1 MNKSV
6 RFRSLAIVIA
16 LLLPLVVMELQNP
29 VTQPTVWFVYAD
41 DQDPNANLAA
51 ITVTHELT
59 ATGCNI
65 KETVLSKMNSI
76 PLYIDTIVII
86 GHGQIEGLETSY
98 GILPWS
104 DLYDMTKSRK
114 PQHTVVLA
122 CHSPSIVRANIFGFG
137 GVIDAEAGAIIAA
150 WYISQALGLNSQ
162 TGISYERVLTTQVA
176 LKHPL
181 SRVVYFVHGY
191 FGDSSDFLD
200 MAYSIETALGNN
212 ITDWYTY
219 SYFDAYGATT
229 VEEKNQVHGLTISHY
244 ATDFANYLANTHEW
258 GTQINIVAHSMGGLI
273 VREML
278 HLHRDGLSAM
288 GIDFGSIITLGTPN
302 LGTMM
307 ADTTNLLALLTATIP
322 WILHGE
328 YWASPV
334 FYSMHPISTFMT
346 SLNQDPMSYS
356 QYMRWYTVAGIS
368 QLWSNLFWWVHGEPS
383 DPLVGVSSAKLYFA
397 RSSPTFDQLDHDQL
411 IKNSTIFDDVAIW
424 LEDCDDSDG
433 DGLSDDVEKYVYNT
447 NHNDWDSDDDTLSD
461 ADEIEYGTDP
471 WDSDSDLDSIPDG
484 VEVHVYGTTPT
495 AWSSDADILS
505 DWQEIEW
512 GYDPMDSTDPIPAE
526 DLVVT
531 AWQTSG
537 TTGHVRA
544 NHYSAMDYVK
554 VYAKYKTSSGYWTA
568 YFYSGTDYTP
578 YYYGDYYVSWT
589 VLPNYVQMRVR
600 VEAYDNAGHYLG
612 SDYYYVTLPGSGG
625 GNPGGDPVPE

>member
-1 MNKSV
+1 MSKSV
-6 RFRSLAIVIA
+6 RGRSLALVIA
-16 LLLPLVVMELQNP
+16 LLLPIVMMGLWSSI
-29 VTQPTVWFVYAD
+29 TQPSVWIVYID
-41 DQDPNANLAA
+41 DQDLNAQLAVE
-51 ITVTHELT
+51 TVSHEL
-59 ATGCNI
+59 AIADCI
-65 KETVLSKMNSI
+65 IRETTLSKIESI
-76 PLYIDTIVII
+76 PLYTDTIMIV
-86 GHGQIEGLETSY
+86 GHGQIDGLETSD
-98 GILPWS
+98 GVLSWS

-122 CHSPSIVRANIFGFG
+122 CYSPSFAESNIFGFG
-137 GVIDAEAGAIIAA
+137 GVIDAEAGAMIAA
-150 WYISQALGLNSQ
+150 WYISQALGLNTQ
-162 TGISYERVLTTQVA
+162 AEIPYERAISAQMA

-181 SRVVYFVHGY
+181 SRVVYYVHGY
-191 FGDSSDFLD
+191 FGNPLDFED
-200 MAYSIETALGNN
+200 MATYVETVLGDN
-212 ITDWYTY
+212 ITEWYTF

-244 ATDFANYLANTHEW
+244 ATDFANHLASNHEW

-278 HLHRDGLSAM
+278 NLHRDGLSDM
-288 GIDFGSIITLGTPN
+288 GIDFGSVITLGTPN

-307 ADTTNLLALLTATIP
+307 ADTTNLLALLTVTFP
-322 WILHGE
+322 WLQHGE
-328 YWASPV
+328 FWASPV
-334 FYSMHPISTFMT
+334 LYSMHPL
-346 SLNQDPMSYS
+346 SLFINALNLDPMSYS
-356 QYMRWYTVAGIS
+356 QCMRWYTVAGIS
-368 QLWSNLFWWVHGEPS
+368 ELWSDYFWWVHGEES
-383 DPLVGVSSAKLYFA
+383 DPLVSVNAAKLYFA
-397 RSSPTFDQLDHDQL
+397 RESPTFDQLDHGQL
-411 IKNSTIFDDVAIW
+411 IKNNTIFDDVARW

-433 DGLSDDVEKYVYNT
+433 DGLSDDVETYVYHT
-447 NHNDWDSDDDTLSD
+447 DYNDWDTDDDTLSD
-461 ADEIEYGTDP
+461 ADEIAYGTDP
-471 WDSDSDLDSIPDG
+471 FESDSDYDSIPDG

-512 GYDPMDSTDPIPAE
+512 GYDPLDSDDPIPAE
-526 DLVVT
+526 NLVVT

-568 YFYSGTDYTP
+568 YFYCGTDSTP

-600 VEAYDNAGHYLG
+600 VEAYDSSGHYLG